1 MPGEAA
7 VFGEVVLVSVLY
19 HAIQQIGR
27 ELANELASQ
36 VVLETG
42 YTYPAREGMMA
53 VKARAKGT
61 GISSAKFL
69 SVL

>member
-27 ELANELASQ
+27 ELANELAGQ

-53 VKARAKGT
+53 V
-61 GISSAKFL
+61 
-69 SVL
+69 